1 MTTSMLLNHPWF
13 GTWLAALIAVPLALI
28 VHRLGG
34 LVLRRLTR
42 AVPALHAMVL
52 RCQPAARLVLPL
64 LALQAVWQAAP
75 DELHLIAG
83 VRHLNGLLLIATT
96 TWLALRAIGGLADGV
111 IAQHPADVEDNLNAR
126 RIHTQ
131 TRVLARTAMTL
142 VLLAGAALM
151 LMTFPGARQV
161 GASLLASAGVIGIV
175 AGLAAKPVFSNLIAG
190 LQIAL
195 AQPIRIDDVLI
206 VQGEWGRVEE
216 ITGTYVVLK
225 IWDDRRLIIPLQW
238 FIENPFQNWTR
249 TGSQLLGSV
258 FLNVDFRM
266 PVAPLRAA
274 LEKMMPGYPEWD
286 RRFFNLQVTDVTE
299 QTMQLRILCT
309 SQSSSKAFD
318 LRCKVRE
325 DMISFMQQEY
335 PQYLPTMRILNE
347 KDVASGAVQVPPER
361 PVRPETDRSE
371 VGITAV
377 PSAPDH

>member
-1 MTTSMLLNHPWF
+1 MPDLSDLSPWIATVVAAILVVAVALL
-13 GTWLAALIAVPLALI
+13 L
-28 VHRLGG
+28 HR
-34 LVLRRLTR
+34 V
-42 AVPALHAMVL
+42 AAMVL
-52 RCQPAARLVLPL
+52 LRATGHTPV
-64 LALQAVWQAAP
+64 LQAIVRACQRPTRVLLPVLGLQLVWQAAT
-75 DELHLIAG
+75 DDMRFILTI
-83 VRHLNGLLLIATT
+83 RHLNGLVLIAAV
-96 TWLALRAIGGLADGV
+96 TWLIVSAIGGMATGI
-111 IAQHPADVEDNLNAR
+111 IAQHPADVDDNLQAR

-131 TRVLARTAMTL
+131 ARVLSRSAML
-142 VLLAGAALM
+142 MVIFAGAAMM
-151 LMTFPGARQV
+151 LMTFPGAKQV

-249 TGSQLLGSV
+249 TGSELLGSV

-286 RRFFNLQVTDVTE
+286 GRFFNLQVTDLTE
-299 QTMQLRILCT
+299 KTMQLRVLCT

-325 DMISFMQQEY
+325 DMIAFMQKEY
-335 PQYLPTMRILNE
+335 PQYLPTMRFLNE
-347 KDVASGAVQVPPER
+347 KDVASGAVQVPPE
-361 PVRPETDRSE
+361 PEVRPAIDRSE
-371 VGITAV
+371 AGLATT